1 MQSIKE
7 LINIK
12 RMISKKNILLLSIV
26 FIQLLMF
33 SCKNKENK
41 KTETKVNTLKQIE
54 FIVEFPDTV
63 YVNQKY
69 NGKIKYKSILD
80 TITTSFDD
88 KKKNRYVIFYQT
100 LVDKPDPDYKHL
112 KKVAKM
118 VGADNN
124 REIPLEDIVFNK
136 TGTHYIDGI
145 INDNVVIDLNRT
157 DKEGDS
163 LSRIIENEERVIHKV
178 FVMRKLDKES
188 KGVSVP
194 IGVPITKK

>member
-1 MQSIKE
+1 MQNIKE

-26 FIQLLMF
+26 FIQFLMF
-33 SCKNKENK
+33 SCKNEEKKKDEKKE
-41 KTETKVNTLKQIE
+41 NTLKQIE

-80 TITTSFDD
+80 TITTNFGD
-88 KKKNRYVIFYQT
+88 KKKYRYVLFYQT

-124 REIPLEDIVFNK
+124 REIIIDDIIFSK

-145 INDNVVIDLNRT
+145 INDYVLIDLNEKNKDGQELAR
-157 DKEGDS
+157 E
-163 LSRIIENEERVIHKV
+163 IENEERVIHKV
-178 FVMRKLDKES
+178 FVMSKLDKES

-194 IGVPITKK
+194 VIKK